1 MRLFADAG
9 CIGDKYIKITDQGD
23 IRHLSKV
30 LRLREGDEIDV
41 SDSMEWGVSSGDCPH
56 RRRGSASGYPR

>member
-41 SDSMEWGVSSGDCPH
+41 SDSMEW
-56 RRRGSASGYPR
+56 